1 MLSSYMLSN
10 LDKMFQGVDK
20 PTVVQL
26 PSSQVQ
32 QNFGAAVERALRGED
47 VVIERYGM
55 PRAAV
60 VE

>member
-1 MLSSYMLSN
+1 MA
-10 LDKMFQGVDK
+10 
-20 PTVVQL
+20 VQL
-26 PSSQVQ
+26 SSSQVQ